1 MRGER
6 IEGDREGETVRVE
19 ERGRDSERRQKRGR
33 YTEREERVLRETR
46 RERDSRGDRKDGGRQ

>member
-1 MRGER
+1 M
-6 IEGDREGETVRVE
+6 RVE

-46 RERDSRGDRKDGGRQ
+46 ERDSRGDRKDGGRQ